1 MQRRHLLKLGTTA
14 IATAALPLG
23 LTQSAFAQSAF
34 PSRPLRLVVGFP
46 AGGPTDVFARQ
57 YAQRLG
63 TVLGQPV
70 VVENKSGASGA
81 IGALEVKGAP
91 PDGHVLFFGTA
102 TTHGLYNL
110 MSAKPQYDSMK
121 DFSHVAVVGGAPGIF
136 AVHPSMPA
144 TLKGFVEQ
152 ARANPGK
159 LQYGSPG
166 QGTYLH
172 LMGER
177 MKKEAG
183 GVEIQHI
190 PYRGGAQA
198 VPALIGGQIA
208 MSVDTLSSLLQH
220 HKSGKVRI
228 VAIGTSTRSAVAPDV
243 PTVDEALGTRG
254 FEALLWNVVT
264 GPAGMPANV
273 MAALSAANLKVMAD
287 AAFQEQLAG
296 MGIVSITNSNP
307 VAAVAYIRSE
317 TEKWR
322 PVVESSGIKS
332 E

>member
-1 MQRRHLLKLGTTA
+1 MQRRTLLKLGNA
-14 IATAALPLG
+14 ALATAALPVTLSQPG
-23 LTQSAFAQSAF
+23 FAQGAF
-34 PSRPLRLVVGFP
+34 PSRPLRLIVGFP
-46 AGGPTDVFARQ
+46 AGGPADVFARQ

-63 TVLGQPV
+63 TVLGQVV

-91 PDGHVLFFGTA
+91 PDGYVLYFGTA

-110 MSAKPQYDSMK
+110 MSAKPQYDAMK

-136 AVHPSMPA
+136 AVHPALPA
-144 TLKGFVEQ
+144 TLKGVVEQ

-183 GVEIQHI
+183 GIDIQHI

-198 VPALIGGQIA
+198 VPALIGGQVG

-228 VAIGTSTRSAVAPDV
+228 VAIGTGSRSSLAPDV
-243 PTVDEALGTRG
+243 PTVDEAIGTRG
-254 FEALLWNVVT
+254 FEALLWNVLT

-273 MAALSAANLKVMAD
+273 MATLSAASLKVMAD

-296 MGIVSITNSNP
+296 MGIIAITNSNP
-307 VAAVAYIRSE
+307 AAAVAYIRAE

-322 PVVESSGIKS
+322 PAVEASGIKS